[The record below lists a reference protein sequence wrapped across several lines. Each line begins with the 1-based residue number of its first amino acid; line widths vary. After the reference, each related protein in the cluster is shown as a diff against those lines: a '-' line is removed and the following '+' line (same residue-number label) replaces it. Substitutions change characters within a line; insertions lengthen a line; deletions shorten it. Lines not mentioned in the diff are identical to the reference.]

1 MRTYDT
7 SRGLLLGVTAGL
19 VAALAGCGLP
29 GTSGQGPVTLSPS
42 AVLAAAVSKLDSPSG
57 RSAKLHATMSL
68 GGLGELRMSGVQ
80 QFAPTPALDV
90 QVDGAVPGSSTEVIL
105 KDGIEYVK
113 VVGAAAQLSG
123 GKQWLKL
130 DLSQLGAQSGGAS
143 LGSALKINQNTDAS
157 QQMKLL
163 LTSGDLKKIGSETV
177 DGVRTTHYGGTVDPA
192 TMLRKQAA
200 GSKLSPEELKQLQDT
215 LQSAGITDEHIDVW
229 LDEAGLPVEM
239 KVALQSAAGAVTVDE
254 HFSDWGTP
262 VDITP
267 PPADQV
273 LDISK
278 LGSGG

>member
-7 SRGLLLGVTAGL
+7 SRGLLLGVAAGL
-19 VAALAGCGLP
+19 AAALAGCGLP
-29 GTSGQGPVTLSPS
+29 GTNGQGPVTLSPS
-42 AVLAAAVSKLDSPSG
+42 AVLAAAVSRLDSPTG
-57 RSAKLHATMSL
+57 RTAKLHATMSL
-68 GGLGELRMSGVQ
+68 GGLGDLRMSGVQ

-90 QVDGAVPGSSTEVIL
+90 QVDGAVQGSSTEVIL

-113 VVGAAAQLSG
+113 VTGAAASLSG
-123 GKQWLKL
+123 GKQWLMI
-130 DLSQLGAQSGGAS
+130 DLSKLGAQSGGAS
-143 LGSALKINQNTDAS
+143 LGSALKINQNTDAA

-163 LTSGDLKKIGSETV
+163 LTSGDLKKIGDESV
-177 DGVRTTHYGGTVDPA
+177 DGARTTHYGGSVDPA
-192 TMLRKQAA
+192 TMLRKQA
-200 GSKLSPEELKQLQDT
+200 GSKLSPDELKQLQDT
-215 LQSAGITDEHIDVW
+215 LQSAGVTDEHIDVW
-229 LDEAGLPVEM
+229 LDKAGLPVEM

-262 VDITP
+262 VNITP